1 MTSELLRPRWIVTT
15 LLVVAAVALMLRL
28 GLWQLDRL
36 EQRRALNSRLEVA
49 LNAPP
54 LDMNE
59 DVPAVEDLPDYEYRT
74 VVVSGRFD
82 ADQSVLLRNQIWEGR
97 LGYHLFTP
105 LLIDGTGRAVWVNR
119 GWVPQEQGLDVPAPE
134 GTVTL
139 TGMLRR
145 EPARQSIG
153 GPPADRPAEGEN
165 RINAWN
171 RIDLAGMAEQ
181 TDLDLLPVYI
191 QQAPVEG
198 QGQPPYA
205 SLPEIE
211 ITEGS
216 HLGYALQWFAFAAV
230 LGIGYPFFVRRQL
243 REASMRNTGV
253 LAETAAP
260 LKGE

>member
-119 GWVPQEQGLDVPAPE
+119 GWVPQEQGLDVPAPK
-134 GTVTL
+134 
-139 TGMLRR
+139 
-145 EPARQSIG
+145 AR
-153 GPPADRPAEGEN
+153 
-165 RINAWN
+165 
-171 RIDLAGMAEQ
+171 
-181 TDLDLLPVYI
+181 
-191 QQAPVEG
+191 
-198 QGQPPYA
+198 
-205 SLPEIE
+205 
-211 ITEGS
+211 
-216 HLGYALQWFAFAAV
+216 
-230 LGIGYPFFVRRQL
+230 
-243 REASMRNTGV
+243 
-253 LAETAAP
+253 
-260 LKGE
+260 